1 MDVNKKATETMS
13 NVSLPKTIIE
23 DFDESLPVKWFII
36 SFIIVITLL
45 SLFYYI
51 NSTDHL
57 HLKIFLI
64 IYYMKKYIFVLCP
77 PYQGSTIIINFE

>member
-1 MDVNKKATETMS
+1 MNNNTDSLNSKIETSIERLSIVLDSMDVNKKATETMS

-57 HLKIFLI
+57 H
-64 IYYMKKYIFVLCP
+64 P
-77 PYQGSTIIINFE
+77 